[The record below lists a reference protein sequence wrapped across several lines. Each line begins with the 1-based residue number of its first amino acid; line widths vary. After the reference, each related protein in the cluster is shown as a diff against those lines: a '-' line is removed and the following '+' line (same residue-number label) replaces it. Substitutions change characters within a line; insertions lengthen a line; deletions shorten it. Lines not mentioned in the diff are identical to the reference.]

1 MLFTELVE
9 LVEMALKVTIY
20 DEEMPQIEDLE
31 KLGIHFDFKE
41 IKNGELVERTHY
53 HRRDN
58 RQARSHKLDNRMI
71 GMVKKTKKKVKPGYK
86 KKIKQAIQK
95 DRQQKRKIEE
105 RHQIRKAKRRR
116 KREREQAR
124 GNFDN

>member
-1 MLFTELVE
+1 
-9 LVEMALKVTIY
+9 
-20 DEEMPQIEDLE
+20 
-31 KLGIHFDFKE
+31 
-41 IKNGELVERTHY
+41 
-53 HRRDN
+53 
-58 RQARSHKLDNRMI
+58 MI

-124 GNFDN
+124 GNFDNQKICSKINHVQDILLKYFLQREDQAGEKVQKYLVMLPNLTKKLNI